1 MFKLLIAAKDRQK
14 VEQVKQAFDHCD
26 CQVIPA
32 PSMSLA
38 LFLTQKNL
46 PDLILADIEL
56 TDGDGI
62 KFLQELK
69 SEPELRAIPFI
80 FYVSSGN
87 QTLDQKQALLFGAA
101 ALLDDSVKDT
111 DLYDFTMPL
120 IHSRVV
126 TKGLRQEETP
136 E

>member
-1 MFKLLIAAKDRQK
+1 MFKLLIAARDRQK

-46 PDLILADIEL
+46 PDLILADTDLI
-56 TDGDGI
+56 DGDGI
-62 KFLQELK
+62 KLLQELK

-80 FYVSSGN
+80 FYVSPN
-87 QTLDQKQALLFGAA
+87 NKTLDEKQALMYGAA
-101 ALLDDSVKDT
+101 ALLNDGVKDT

-120 IHSRVV
+120 IQSRVV
-126 TKGLRQEETP
+126 TKGNRREETP

>member
-1 MFKLLIAAKDRQK
+1 MFKLLVATRDRQK

-46 PDLILADIEL
+46 PDLILADLDL

-80 FYVSSGN
+80 FYMSSDN
-87 QTLDQKQALLFGAA
+87 KTLDQKQALLFGAS
-101 ALLDDSVKDT
+101 ALLDHSVKDT

-120 IHSRVV
+120 IESRMG
-126 TKGLRQEETP
+126 TKGQRLEETP

>member
-1 MFKLLIAAKDRQK
+1 MFKLLVAARDREK
-14 VEQVKQAFDHCD
+14 VEQVKEAFDHCD

-46 PDLILADIEL
+46 PDLILSDIEL
-56 TDGDGI
+56 MDGDGI
-62 KFLQELK
+62 KFLQEIK

-80 FYVSSGN
+80 FYVSAAN
-87 QTLDQKQALLFGAA
+87 KRIDEKQALLLGAA
-101 ALLDDSVKDT
+101 ALLSDGIKDT
-111 DLYDFTMPL
+111 ALYDFTMPL

-126 TKGLRQEETP
+126 TKGKRQEETP

>member
-1 MFKLLIAAKDRQK
+1 MFKLLIAARDRQK

-46 PDLILADIEL
+46 PDLILADTDL

-62 KFLQELK
+62 KLLQELK

-80 FYVSSGN
+80 FYVSPSN
-87 QTLDQKQALLFGAA
+87 KTLDEKQALIYGAA
-101 ALLDDSVKDT
+101 ALLNDAVKDT

-120 IHSRVV
+120 IQSRVV
-126 TKGLRQEETP
+126 TKGKRQEETP